1 MMSDAVSHKGK
12 VVSVEGGKVRVEIVS
27 ESACAACHASGLCG
41 LAESRKK
48 IVEVPSGPARCF
60 EPGQEV
66 EVCLARKTGMKAVL
80 LSYVVPVMILLI
92 LILSLPLVGMGE
104 LATGGLSILGVA
116 VYYLIL
122 FFFRERLAGGY
133 EFYIRN

>member
-1 MMSDAVSHKGK
+1 MAEAVSHKGK
-12 VVSVEGGKVRVEIVS
+12 VLSTDGGMVRVEIVS

-48 IVEVPSGPARCF
+48 IIDVPQTPGHVF
-60 EPGQEV
+60 EPGEEV

-80 LSYVVPVMILLI
+80 LSYVVPVGILLI
-92 LILSLPLVGMGE
+92 LILSLSIVGLGE
-104 LATGGLSILGVA
+104 LVAGVLSIAGVA
-116 VYYLIL
+116 LYYLVL
-122 FFFRERLAGGY
+122 YFFRDRLADGY